1 MIQEG
6 LMGEIGKLLI
16 FFGLILIIIGLIF
29 SFAGKIPYIGKL
41 PGDIYIKKGNFSFY
55 FPITTCII
63 ISIVLTL
70 IFSIFRK

>member
-1 MIQEG
+1 
-6 LMGEIGKLLI
+6 MGEIGKLLI